1 MLTSIAKKSNNP
13 QLDQGD
19 SSVKTGSPSDR
30 ELFEQFTDILDKI
43 ASSLNHAKKSNS
55 NQVVSDMSAAL
66 GQAAAVQVQRQL
78 PNIERPTEPKEKT
91 AQTQAAV
98 IEKDS
103 LKQGAEQTLDR
114 KVPQAQKQA
123 PDQEAVVAKQT
134 PDSQAVASSNQAS
147 CLVTEKHTNTPVAVT
162 ETQNAVESPV
172 AQGEVELADNSPDY
186 GVNLEG
192 QVDLAEVAAQQKV
205 QVAEKG
211 DINSKSIQNVSS
223 EQPSQDSSVAADEVA
238 ADEVAADEVAAD
250 EVAEAPLVNE
260 SSVAVTPE
268 SMKVQTKSAQ
278 ELAATPVAET
288 KGKENSKAVQ
298 VQQVD
303 TAPSQ
308 VEASV
313 TESDVTGD
321 QAQTEEQVQ
330 LKQPQIVPQLR
341 SIIQKTN
348 EELITQSIEALL
360 HQVTFAGAT
369 RSLVEAALSPQNRGQ
384 MRQPHGIQAI
394 SNNQFVGTAQA
405 DQGRQL
411 QINREK
417 APVRELPRAL
427 ASKTMERVE
436 SALKE
441 VARSKDG
448 KTISLRLDPPSLGTL
463 KIDVTLKDGQLH
475 ARFVGESAQ
484 VNSLLREQAHD
495 LQQMLRKAGV
505 QAEKIIISVGN
516 DRMTDLNEGS
526 QTFDQQASPQ
536 FRESASHSSGFA
548 GISSQGADS
557 LGKIQNQQPV
567 DHWVA

>member
-1 MLTSIAKKSNNP
+1 MLTSIATKSNNP

-66 GQAAAVQVQRQL
+66 GQAAAQVQRQL
-78 PNIERPTEPKEKT
+78 PTIERPIEPKEKT
-91 AQTQAAV
+91 AQ
-98 IEKDS
+98 
-103 LKQGAEQTLDR
+103 
-114 KVPQAQKQA
+114 AQKQT
-123 PDQEAVVAKQT
+123 PEQEAAVAKQT
-134 PDSQAVASSNQAS
+134 PDSQASPSSNEAS
-147 CLVTEKHTNTPVAVT
+147 RLVTEKNTSTPVAVN

-172 AQGEVELADNSPDY
+172 AQGEVELAVNSPDY
-186 GVNLEG
+186 LNDIDG
-192 QVDLAEVAAQQKV
+192 QVDLAEIATQLKAQV
-205 QVAEKG
+205 GEKS
-211 DINSKSIQNVSS
+211 DINSKPVQNIPS
-223 EQPSQDSSVAADEVA
+223 EQVSQTSPAADEVT
-238 ADEVAADEVAAD
+238 EV
-250 EVAEAPLVNE
+250 PFINE
-260 SSVAVTPE
+260 SPEAVTPE
-268 SMKVQTKSAQ
+268 SIKAQTKSTQ
-278 ELAATPVAET
+278 ELATTPVTEA
-288 KGKENSKAVQ
+288 KGQENAKAA
-298 VQQVD
+298 QVD
-303 TAPSQ
+303 AALSQ
-308 VEASV
+308 VEASAI
-313 TESDVTGD
+313 ESDVTG
-321 QAQTEEQVQ
+321 QVAQPEEQIQ
-330 LKQPQIVPQLR
+330 LKQSQIVPQLK
-341 SIIQKTN
+341 STIQKSN
-348 EELITQSIEALL
+348 EELITQSIETLL
-360 HQVTFAGAT
+360 HQVTFAGAAK
-369 RSLVEAALSPQNRGQ
+369 SLVEATLSPQNRGQ
-384 MRQPHGIQAI
+384 GRQPHGIQAI

-411 QINREK
+411 QTNREK

-484 VNSLLREQAHD
+484 VNTLLREQAHD

-548 GISSQGADS
+548 GMSSQGTDS

>member
-1 MLTSIAKKSNNP
+1 MLTSIAIKSNNP

-19 SSVKTGSPSDR
+19 SSVKSSSPSDK

-43 ASSLNHAKKSNS
+43 ASSLSHAKKSND
-55 NQVVSDMSAAL
+55 NQVVSDMSAVL
-66 GQAAAVQVQRQL
+66 GQVAAVQVQRPL
-78 PNIERPTEPKEKT
+78 PNIERPKEKT
-91 AQTQAAV
+91 AQTQA
-98 IEKDS
+98 
-103 LKQGAEQTLDR
+103 AEQTLDR

-123 PDQEAVVAKQT
+123 PDQGAVVAKRT
-134 PDSQAVASSNQAS
+134 PDSQAVASSNEAPR
-147 CLVTEKHTNTPVAVT
+147 LVTEKDASIPVAVK
-162 ETQNAVESPV
+162 ETQSAVESSV

-186 GVNLEG
+186 GDNLEG
-192 QVDLAEVAAQQKV
+192 QVDLAEVATQQKV
-205 QVAEKG
+205 QLAEKS
-211 DINSKSIQNVSS
+211 DVNSKSIQNVLS
-223 EQPSQDSSVAADEVA
+223 EQPSQASSVAT
-238 ADEVAADEVAAD
+238 D
-250 EVAEAPLVNE
+250 EVAEVPLVNE
-260 SSVAVTPE
+260 SPEAVTPE

-288 KGKENSKAVQ
+288 KGKENAKAAQ
-298 VQQVD
+298 AQQVD

-313 TESDVTGD
+313 ADSGATND
-321 QAQTEEQVQ
+321 QNLTEEQVQ
-330 LKQPQIVPQLR
+330 LRQSPISPQLK
-341 SIIQKTN
+341 SITQKSN

-360 HQVTFAGAT
+360 HQVAFAGAT
-369 RSLVEAALSPQNRGQ
+369 KSLVEATISPQTRGQ
-384 MRQPHGIQAI
+384 GRQPHGIQAI
-394 SNNQFVGTAQA
+394 GNNQLIGIAQA

-411 QINREK
+411 QTSRER
-417 APVRELPRAL
+417 APVKELPRAL

-484 VNSLLREQAHD
+484 VNTLLREQAHD

-548 GISSQGADS
+548 GMSSQGTDS